1 MRRAIAILPLLA
13 LSLLSLFLLPSAP
26 AVAATA
32 TTFNGIGLVD
42 YTRKPDFKVGDWVRY
57 RMSSRSELGVV
68 EEYDVVLLLAGEREL
83 WGDKG
88 FWIETWREEP
98 GRPPEVIASLISY
111 DIFKDSTATQR
122 LQIYTRQV
130 ISLLGDDGTPRID
143 INKPAASILKARRE
157 VRNPVRWTRDTVGV
171 DTCITPAGD
180 FRSTKVLL
188 KQGTGATQAVGD
200 STIYQELR
208 EDRVS
213 HYHLA
218 IPITHLVKEEIELV
232 ASRKAWMI
240 GRSGDATELTTRD
253 RGNGSA
259 RLIAFGSGGL
269 EPVFVPKRYQ
279 STIAEQKA
287 AAARAKAATRKPAT
301 PAQR

>member
-13 LSLLSLFLLPSAP
+13 LSLLLLPTAP
-26 AVAATA
+26 ASAATS

-68 EEYDVVLLLAGEREL
+68 EQYDVVILVAGERDL

-130 ISLLGDDGTPRID
+130 ISLLGDDGAPRLD
-143 INKPAASILKARRE
+143 INKPSASILKARRE

-171 DTCITPAGD
+171 DTVVTPAGD

-188 KQGTGATQAVGD
+188 KQGTGSTQAIGD

-213 HYHLA
+213 HYHLD
-218 IPITHLVKEEIELV
+218 IPITHLVKEDIELV

-253 RGNGSA
+253 RGTGSA
-259 RLIAFGSGGL
+259 RLIAYGHGGL

-287 AAARAKAATRKPAT
+287 AAARAKAATRKPAPT
-301 PAQR
+301 TKR